1 MYYLLLI
8 TLTTVL
14 GCSSGD
20 GEDMSTPDD
29 TPAESPPPLPTPT
42 PTPTPIPLDT
52 TDNDLDGFSEAQGD
66 CNDANAVIRPGAP
79 EVCNGVDDDCDGLL
93 DDGVTDTVYL
103 DIDDDGYGDGE
114 VSAQA
119 CSVPLGYS
127 GVDGDCDD
135 GDAEIYPG
143 AVEACDQVDQ
153 DCDGQV
159 DEGFDVDGDGFTS
172 CGGDCDDSS
181 GSTYPEAAEVCDRVD
196 QDCNGVNDDPW
207 NADGDPA
214 PNCGSSN
221 PYGVL
226 PDCDDNNPVRY
237 PGASEVCDGGDQN
250 CDNVPVYAQVDNDDD
265 GFYTCYAK
273 QTDRLTDCFDS
284 NAFWF
289 PGGSETLN
297 DIADANCNGFYDK

>member
-52 TDNDLDGFSEAQGD
+52 VDNDLDGFSEAQGD

-119 CSVPLGYS
+119 CTVPLGYS

-143 AVEACDQVDQ
+143 AAEACDQVDQ

-159 DEGFDVDGDGFTS
+159 DEGFDVDGDGFTA
-172 CGGDCDDSS
+172 CGGDCND
-181 GSTYPEAAEVCDRVD
+181 GAASTYPGAVEVCDRVD

-207 NADGDPA
+207 NYDKDPA

-221 PYGVL
+221 PYRVL
-226 PDCDDNNPVRY
+226 PDCDDNDPARY
-237 PGASEVCDGGDQN
+237 PGAIERCDGGDQD
-250 CDNVPVYAQVDNDDD
+250 CDEVGQTTAMDYDND
-265 GFYTCYAK
+265 GFQNCAGAAGTK
-273 QTDRLTDCFDS
+273 PTDCFDRR
-284 NAFWF
+284 FDF
-289 PGGSETLN
+289 YPGGSETN
-297 DIADANCNGFYDK
+297 DDDIDANCNGFYDK